1 MSYPKEGS
9 ILLIQESP
17 MQFLPTLAMVTSEA
31 CALFAQQLQY
41 WLQHS
46 RNVREGRRWVYN
58 TLEEWSL
65 QFPWWSVSKLRRVIT
80 MLQDVQVQG
89 EHFKVLLVDSFN
101 KSPLDHRK
109 WYTLDYDELNR
120 LAQIARVV
128 MAEHK
133 CRLVLG
139 SSSLQRK
146 YTRLAERHFE
156 LPPTLDELYAW
167 GDEHK
172 VVYARM
178 DGEKPVKGAPADASS
193 SDVSKTNK
201 SICSKPANRDVSRVC
216 GDFSPRFVQNEHID
230 LPPATNRIVQNE
242 QIDMFKM
249 NKPTIIQET
258 TRQETTSLSRPAIET
273 SSITTEMDGWTD
285 KEMQVKTFAETSGI
299 PIREQD
305 QVLFRF
311 LLTTYGT
318 ARVREAIAVASSY
331 QAHTLAYVHTILKN
345 EKTNATL
352 VKKGEDVHE
361 ETADDDRYSDIWKKY
376 GF

>member
-120 LAQIARVV
+120 LAEVAKVV

-178 DGEKPVKGAPADASS
+178 DGEKPVKEAPADASS

-201 SICSKPANRDVSRVC
+201 SICSKPANRDDSRVC

-249 NKPTIIQET
+249 NKPTIIQENT
-258 TRQETTSLSRPAIET
+258 LQETSLHQTGIET
-273 SSITTEMDGWTD
+273 SPVTTKETDGWTD
-285 KEMQVKTFAETSGI
+285 EEKQVKAFAEMSGI
-299 PIREQD
+299 PIREHD
-305 QVLFRF
+305 QVLFRY
-311 LLTTYGT
+311 LLTTYGI
-318 ARVREAIAVASSY
+318 APVKEAIAIASSY

-345 EKTNATL
+345 EKTTA
-352 VKKGEDVHE
+352 KKGEEHE
-361 ETADDDRYSDIWKKY
+361 ETSDDRYSDIWKKY

>member
-41 WLQHS
+41 WLQYS

-120 LAQIARVV
+120 LAKVARVV
-128 MAEHK
+128 MADHK

-146 YTRLAERHFE
+146 YTRLAERHYE

-172 VVYARM
+172 IAYTKM
-178 DGEKPVKGAPADASS
+178 DGEKTVKEALTDASS
-193 SDVSKTNK
+193 SDVSKMNK
-201 SICSKPANRDVSRVC
+201 SICSKTTNRDVSRVC
-216 GDFSPRFVQNEHID
+216 GDFSPRFVQSEHID

-285 KEMQVKTFAETSGI
+285 KEMQVKAFAETSGI
-299 PIREQD
+299 PVREQD

-361 ETADDDRYSDIWKKY
+361 ATADDDRYSDIWKKY

>member
-1 MSYPKEGS
+1 MSYPSKEGS

-41 WLQHS
+41 WLQYS

-65 QFPWWSVSKLRRVIT
+65 QFPWWSVSKLRRVIAT
-80 MLQDVQVQG
+80 LQDVQVQG

-101 KSPLDHRK
+101 QSPLDHRK

-120 LAQIARVV
+120 LAEVARVV

-172 VVYARM
+172 VVYAKM
-178 DGEKPVKGAPADASS
+178 DGEKPVKEAPIDASS

-201 SICSKPANRDVSRVC
+201 SICSKPANRDVSRVR

-258 TRQETTSLSRPAIET
+258 TLQETSLHQTGVE
-273 SSITTEMDGWTD
+273 SSSVTTKKMDGWTD
-285 KEMQVKTFAETSGI
+285 EEIQVKSFSETSGI

-305 QVLFRF
+305 QTLFRF
-311 LLTTYGT
+311 LLATYGVEP
-318 ARVREAIAVASSY
+318 VREAIALASSY
-331 QAHTLAYVHTILKN
+331 QAHTLTYVYTILKN
-345 EKTNATL
+345 EKKSLA
-352 VKKGEDVHE
+352 KKGESVHE
-361 ETADDDRYSDIWKKY
+361 ETADDDRYSDVWKKY